1 MKYEDYV
8 VEKLIALEKFV
19 IQAEN
24 KNEDTIKIGKFLVE
38 AYHLARL
45 RGYGAEIASVGYYIS
60 TSVEIINEKVKF
72 YPERIDL
79 KLLIKYL
86 KEYNADKIINDFFFD
101 KNENDKNKEVKRTAG
116 FGSDL

>member
-8 VEKLIALEKFV
+8 VEKLMALEKFV
-19 IQAEN
+19 IQAKTE
-24 KNEDTIKIGKFLVE
+24 NEDTLKIGKFLVE

-60 TSVEIINEKVKF
+60 TSVEIVNEKVMF
-72 YPERIDL
+72 YPERIDVR
-79 KLLIKYL
+79 LLIKYL
-86 KEYNADKIINDFFFD
+86 KEYSADKTINDFFFN

-116 FGSDL
+116 FASDL